1 MKKTLIIGLM
11 GIMCLIGSTTAQN
24 SFNLPYSQFGIG
36 SSDIP
41 YNMPMAVRTGGTIY
55 TRSGNNYINPFNPAS
70 YGGIEKESFVFDMG
84 FNIQLN
90 TQRTGDNSLYDANG
104 NVGYLAIGL
113 PVTRWWKLAGGLM
126 PYSSVSYNSVTQQ
139 QDTNTYGTMNTRYQ
153 GQGGVSQIFLGSA
166 FNIPAWKG
174 AQIQAGFNVNYLTGR
189 IQRTI
194 SYEFAD
200 NTVTHWV
207 NSRRLK
213 ETRLNNVLF
222 DFGLQMRQAVGENYT
237 LALGLTYKP
246 YQDMK
251 TADNAL
257 IYTYESSSEQLI
269 DTIFP
274 AQGEDVDF
282 DSRLE
287 QPHTFGIGLSIERNK
302 RWQVAFD
309 ATFSKWHGLRYTE
322 DEGHNIFG
330 HSSLGNGAY
339 SRYAMGFER
348 LGDMDASTY
357 WGRISWSLGAHA
369 ERGSMYLSLA
379 DGEHQLNAWGL
390 GAGMSLPMR
399 KGRSLLTISVG
410 YDNYGSSDVLM
421 RESVTFGI
429 AVSSCERW
437 FVKRKYN

>member
-1 MKKTLIIGLM
+1 M
-11 GIMCLIGSTTAQN
+11 GMALAQN
-24 SFNLPYSQFGIG
+24 SLNLPYSQFGIG
-36 SSDIP
+36 LSEMP
-41 YNMPMAVRTGGTIY
+41 YNMPMAVRTGGAIL

-70 YGGIEKESFVFDMG
+70 YGSIAKESFVFDMG
-84 FNIQLN
+84 FNVQLN
-90 TQRTGDNSLYDANG
+90 TLRSGDNSFFDANG
-104 NVGYLAIGL
+104 NVGYLTIGM
-113 PVTRWWKLAGGLM
+113 PITKWWKLAGGLM
-126 PYSSVSYNSVTQQ
+126 PYSSVSYNSVTTQK
-139 QDTNTYGTMNTRYQ
+139 DTNTYGTMSTRYQ
-153 GQGGVSQIFLGSA
+153 GQGGVSQVFVGSA

-174 AQIQAGFNVNYLTGR
+174 ADLQAGFNGSYLTGR

-200 NTVTHWV
+200 NTITHWM

-213 ETRLNNVLF
+213 ESKLGNVLF
-222 DFGLQMRQAVGENYT
+222 DFGLQLRQAVGEKYT
-237 LALGLTYKP
+237 LGLGIVYKP

-251 TADNAL
+251 ISDNAL

-274 AQGEDVDF
+274 AQGEDVNF

-287 QPHTFGIGLSIERNK
+287 QPHTFGIGISLERNK
-302 RWQVAFD
+302 RWQVAVD
-309 ATFSKWHGLRYTE
+309 ATLSAWNGLLYTE
-322 DEGHNIFG
+322 DEEHSIFG
-330 HSSLGNGAY
+330 QSALRSGSY
-339 SRYAMGFER
+339 SRTAIGFER
-348 LGDMDASTY
+348 MGNMDASTY

-369 ERGSMYLSLA
+369 EQGTMYLSMP
-379 DGEHQLNAWGL
+379 DGEKRLDAWGI

-410 YDNYGSSDVLM
+410 YDNYGTSDVLM

-437 FVKRKYN
+437 FAKRKYN